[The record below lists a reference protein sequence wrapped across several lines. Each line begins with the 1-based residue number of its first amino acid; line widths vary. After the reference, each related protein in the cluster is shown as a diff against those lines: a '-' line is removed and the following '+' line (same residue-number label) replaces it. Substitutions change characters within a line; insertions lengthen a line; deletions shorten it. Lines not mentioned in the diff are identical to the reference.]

1 VKSRKMARTKARDV
15 AETVEKRTRVNSLRR
30 KKKKLASL
38 MMTILLNSKRRIRT
52 CLQPRE
58 DSMRRSLTRNLK
70 KTRKK
75 RFMLPESRTSL
86 QEEMFTR

>member
-1 VKSRKMARTKARDV
+1 MARPKARDV
-15 AETVEKRTRVNSLRR
+15 AETVEKRPRVNSLRKR

-52 CLQPRE
+52 CLQLRE